1 MSAPDR
7 SKSRLAR
14 LPRPPAPRRPK
25 LPAPRFPAE
34 PPPGPTRPSFWRSP
48 LRGPWLTSV
57 LGSALLPLILVC
69 AVTGFLSQVAY
80 DPGLGNNSL
89 LPAGGLG
96 FDLYFFHWPTS
107 PSWIYAFTQGLHV
120 ICGLAAIPILL
131 AKLWSVMPKL
141 FEWPPVRGA
150 AHALERLSL
159 ALLVGGS
166 VFVFGTGLLNIQVF
180 YPWPF
185 RFLTAHYYGAFVFL
199 AAFGLHIALKIPIAL
214 GTFRERGVLRP
225 LRAGLGETVPE
236 PYEEGHVAPLAPARP
251 TISRRALLA
260 TVGGAS
266 LGVAFMGF
274 AQSVGGPLRQLG
286 LLTPRSTQVDSGP
299 NGFQI
304 NKTAAAVGIGPKQTG
319 AAWRLRLEGPTR
331 RSLSREQLLALPQ
344 HSYDLPIACVEGW
357 STTQRWTG
365 VRLRDLAALAGV
377 EGGAEVL
384 VESLQKAGALRQVT
398 LSSGQVGAENS
409 LLALKV
415 NGEDLSLDHGF
426 PARVIVPGAPGVHQT
441 KWVATMKFE
450 AA

>member
-1 MSAPDR
+1 MKLPRAPKVR
-7 SKSRLAR
+7 PPRI
-14 LPRPPAPRRPK
+14 PRPPVPK
-25 LPAPRFPAE
+25 FPEE

-48 LRGPWLTSV
+48 LRGPWLTSI
-57 LGSALLPLILVC
+57 LGSALLPLIIIC
-69 AVTGFLSQVAY
+69 AVTGFLSQAAY
-80 DPGLGNNSL
+80 NPGLGHNSL
-89 LPAGGLG
+89 LPGGG
-96 FDLYFFHWPTS
+96 IGVSIYFFHWPTS
-107 PSWIYAFTQGLHV
+107 PSWLYAFTQGLHV
-120 ICGLAAIPILL
+120 ASGLAATPILL

-185 RFLTAHYYGAFVFL
+185 RFLTAHYYGAFIFL
-199 AAFGLHIALKIPIAL
+199 AAFGLHIFLKIPVAL
-214 GTFRERGVLRP
+214 RTFRERGVLRP
-225 LRAGLGETVPE
+225 LRAGLSDTVAE
-236 PYEEGHVAPLAPARP
+236 PYEEGHVAPLEPARP

-260 TVGGAS
+260 TVGAAS
-266 LGVAFMGF
+266 AAAAFMAV
-274 AQSVGGPLRQLG
+274 AQTVGGPLRQLG
-286 LLTPRSTQVDSGP
+286 LLTPRSTQLNLGP

-304 NKTAAAVGIGPKQTG
+304 NKTAAAVGIGPEQTG
-319 AAWRLRLEGPTR
+319 AAWRLRIEGAAKR
-331 RSLSREQLLALPQ
+331 ELSRDQLLAMSQ
-344 HSYDLPIACVEGW
+344 YSYDLPIACVEGW

-377 EGGAEVL
+377 DGDAEL
-384 VESLQKAGALRQVT
+384 QVESLQKAGALREVT
-398 LSSGQVGAENS
+398 LSSGQVAAENS

-426 PARVIVPGAPGVHQT
+426 PARVMIPGAPGVHQT
-441 KWVATMKFE
+441 KWVASMKFE

>member
-1 MSAPDR
+1 MKLPHPP
-7 SKSRLAR
+7 KPRLPK
-14 LPRPPAPRRPK
+14 LPRPPVPK
-25 LPAPRFPAE
+25 FPEE

-48 LRGPWLTSV
+48 LRGPWLTSI
-57 LGSALLPLILVC
+57 LGSALLPLILIC
-69 AVTGFLSQVAY
+69 ALTGFLSQAAY
-80 DPGLGNNSL
+80 NPGLGNNSL
-89 LPAGGLG
+89 LPGGGLG
-96 FDLYFFHWPTS
+96 LDIYFFHWPTS
-107 PSWIYAFTQGLHV
+107 PSWLYAFTQGLHV
-120 ICGLAAIPILL
+120 ASGLAAMPILL

-199 AAFGLHIALKIPIAL
+199 AAFALHIFLKIPVAL
-214 GTFRERGVLRP
+214 RTFRERGVLRP
-225 LRAGLGETVPE
+225 LRQGLADTVPE
-236 PYEEGHVAPLAPARP
+236 PYEEGHVAPLEPSRP

-260 TVGGAS
+260 TVGAASVGA
-266 LGVAFMGF
+266 AFMAV
-274 AQSVGGPLRQLG
+274 AQSVGGPIRQLG
-286 LLTPRSTQVDSGP
+286 LLTPRSTQLNHGP

-304 NKTAAAVGIGPKQTG
+304 NKTAQAVGIGEKQTG
-319 AAWRLRLEGPTR
+319 AAWRLALEGPM
-331 RSLSREQLLALPQ
+331 RSELSREQLLALPQ
-344 HSYDLPIACVEGW
+344 YSYDLPIACVEGW

-365 VRLRDLAALAGV
+365 VRLRDLADMAGV
-377 EGGAEVL
+377 PGNAEVL
-384 VESLQKAGALRQVT
+384 VESLQKGGALRQVT
-398 LSSGQVGAENS
+398 LSSGQVAAENS

-415 NGEDLSLDHGF
+415 NGADLSLDHGF
-426 PARVIVPGAPGVHQT
+426 PARVIIPGAPGVHQT